1 MTASDSE
8 RKLRELSF
16 LHEVTQLAASAR
28 DWDEMLRIVIGRTTD
43 AMGAEVSSL
52 YLLEKPDGTLRL
64 VATNGLNRGGIGRAA
79 LRLGEGIVGWVANA
93 RVPLATRD
101 VRAEPRW
108 KWVPEVD
115 EKRFTSMLS
124 VPVIARDEVIG
135 VMNVQTVEPR
145 DFVRE
150 EIDFLQT
157 IANQVAGIIEKG
169 RLQRESD
176 RKLREVSALFEVSN
190 VLTSTLDLDEV
201 LSLVVDRLVRV
212 YAGASGAIL
221 LLEEGDAVRE
231 RARSGE
237 LGKTAGAAAQ
247 RALAER
253 RPIVAFDH
261 IAVPL
266 IANDRL
272 LGAVVLQVPDY
283 KEFLE
288 EEVRFVGALAN
299 QAALAIDKASL
310 YALER
315 KTAESLRE
323 LERARSDFVAVVTHD
338 LRTPLSVIRGHLE
351 MLAERNGPS
360 KLPISEATS
369 QVERLDQLVDRI
381 LAGVRS
387 DRPELSL
394 RRTRFDLRATVT
406 AALREVAPM
415 ARRHK
420 LSGPRAR
427 RDGRVASRRGGL
439 RDRDRVRRRDC
450 APAPR
455 RRIAGPRDP
464 RSQAAEDLRGRGVQ
478 ADPRVVDDP
487 DPDADRRARRR
498 RAGEAARSRRGRLS
512 RKAVQRAR
520 ATFARPR
527 AAASRDVRRV
537 EADGHLRRPP
547 ACGPEDARR
556 ERRRAGARSDTD
568 RVPSAHRAHHAPGRS
583 ARAARP
589 LARGL
594 A

>member
-1 MTASDSE
+1 MTASDAE

-16 LHEVTQLAASAR
+16 LHEVARLASSAR
-28 DWDEMLRIVIGRTTD
+28 DWDEMLRVVIDRTTD

-52 YLLEKPDGTLRL
+52 YLLERSDGVLRL
-64 VATNGLNRGGIGRAA
+64 VATNGLNRGGIGRAT
-79 LRLGEGIVGWVANA
+79 LRVGEGIVGWVANA

-101 VRAEPRW
+101 VRTEPRW

-124 VPVIARDEVIG
+124 VPVVMGDDVIG

-145 DFVRE
+145 DFGRE

-212 YAGASGAIL
+212 YPGASGAIL
-221 LLEEGDAVRE
+221 LREEGEDRE

-237 LGKTAGAAAQ
+237 LGRVAAQAAQ
-247 RALAER
+247 RAIEER

-272 LGAVVLQVPDY
+272 VGAVVLQVPDY

-315 KTAESLRE
+315 KTTDSLRE
-323 LERARSDFVAVVTHD
+323 LERARADFVAVVTHD
-338 LRTPLSVIRGHLE
+338 LRTPLSVIRGYLD
-351 MLAERNGPS
+351 MLAEKNGKS
-360 KLPISEATS
+360 TVPISEATT
-369 QVERLDQLVDRI
+369 QVVRLDQLVDRI
-381 LAGVRS
+381 LAGVRT
-387 DRPELSL
+387 DRPELSV
-394 RRTRFDLRATVT
+394 RRGRFDLRATV
-406 AALREVAPM
+406 ASALKEVAPM

-420 LSGPRAR
+420 LTAPRSGQAIYVRGDRRRTAEVVAGLVHNATKYAPQGTRITVRIERAEVR
-427 RDGRVASRRGGL
+427 AIVRVQDEGPGVPPAERGRIFEPYARGQLHDEVPGSGVGLFASRRVIEAQGGDL
-439 RDRDRVRRRDC
+439 WVED
-450 APAPR
+450 APE
-455 RRIAGPRDP
+455 G
-464 RSQAAEDLRGRGVQ
+464 G
-478 ADPRVVDDP
+478 
-487 DPDADRRARRR
+487 
-498 RAGEAARSRRGRLS
+498 
-512 RKAVQRAR
+512 AV
-520 ATFARPR
+520 FAFSVPLAR
-527 AAASRDVRRV
+527 AAASV
-537 EADGHLRRPP
+537 
-547 ACGPEDARR
+547 AR
-556 ERRRAGARSDTD
+556 
-568 RVPSAHRAHHAPGRS
+568 
-583 ARAARP
+583 
-589 LARGL
+589 
-594 A
+594 

>member
-1 MTASDSE
+1 MSASDAE

-16 LHEVTQLAASAR
+16 LHEVAKLASSAR
-28 DWDEMLRIVIGRTTD
+28 DWDEMLRVVIGRTTD

-52 YLLEKPDGTLRL
+52 YLLERSDGVLRL
-64 VATNGLNRGGIGRAA
+64 VATNGLNRGGIGRAT
-79 LRLGEGIVGWVANA
+79 LRVGEGIVGWVANA
-93 RVPLATRD
+93 RVPLAARD
-101 VRAEPRW
+101 VRTDPRW

-124 VPVIARDEVIG
+124 VPVVARDEVIG
-135 VMNVQTVEPR
+135 VMNVQTVQPR
-145 DFVRE
+145 DFGHE

-201 LSLVVDRLVRV
+201 LSLIVDRLVRV
-212 YAGASGAIL
+212 YPGASGAIL
-221 LLEEGDAVRE
+221 LREEGETVRE
-231 RARSGE
+231 RARTGE
-237 LGKTAGAAAQ
+237 LGKAASAAAQ
-247 RALAER
+247 RALDER

-315 KTAESLRE
+315 QTSERLRE
-323 LERARSDFVAVVTHD
+323 LERARADFVAVVTHD

-351 MLAERNGPS
+351 MLAEKNGKA
-360 KLPISEATS
+360 KLPISDATS
-369 QVERLDQLVDRI
+369 QVQRLDELVDRI
-381 LAGVRS
+381 LAGVRT

-394 RRTRFDLRATVT
+394 RRTRFDLRTTVT
-406 AALREVAPM
+406 AALKEVAPM

-420 LSGPRAR
+420 LTGPRAGQPVFVRGDR
-427 RDGRVASRRGGL
+427 RRTAEVVAGLVHNATKYAPQGTRITVKIERGDGRAIVRIQDEGRGVPPNERSRIFEPYARGAGNDEVPGSGIGLFASRRVAEGQGG
-439 RDRDRVRRRDC
+439 DIWVED
-450 APAPR
+450 APD
-455 RRIAGPRDP
+455 G
-464 RSQAAEDLRGRGVQ
+464 G
-478 ADPRVVDDP
+478 
-487 DPDADRRARRR
+487 
-498 RAGEAARSRRGRLS
+498 
-512 RKAVQRAR
+512 AVFVFTVPLAR
-520 ATFARPR
+520 ATADS
-527 AAASRDVRRV
+527 ASR
-537 EADGHLRRPP
+537 
-547 ACGPEDARR
+547 
-556 ERRRAGARSDTD
+556 
-568 RVPSAHRAHHAPGRS
+568 
-583 ARAARP
+583 
-589 LARGL
+589 
-594 A
+594 

>member
-1 MTASDSE
+1 MSASDAE

-16 LHEVTQLAASAR
+16 LHEVARLASSAR
-28 DWDEMLRIVIGRTTD
+28 DWDEMLRVVIGRTTD

-52 YLLEKPDGTLRL
+52 YLLERSDGVLRL
-64 VATNGLNRGGIGRAA
+64 VATNGLNRGGIGRAT
-79 LRLGEGIVGWVANA
+79 LRIGEGIVGWVANA
-93 RVPLATRD
+93 RVPLAARD
-101 VRAEPRW
+101 VRTDPRW

-124 VPVIARDEVIG
+124 VPVVARDEVIG
-135 VMNVQTVEPR
+135 VMNVQTVQPR
-145 DFVRE
+145 DFGHE

-201 LSLVVDRLVRV
+201 LSLIVDRLVRV
-212 YAGASGAIL
+212 YPGASGAIL
-221 LLEEGDAVRE
+221 LREEGEAVRE
-231 RARSGE
+231 RARTGE

-247 RALAER
+247 LALDER

-283 KEFLE
+283 KEFLV

-315 KTAESLRE
+315 KTTESLRE
-323 LERARSDFVAVVTHD
+323 LERARSDFVAVGTPD

-351 MLAERNGPS
+351 MLAEKNGKS
-360 KLPISEATS
+360 KLSISEATS
-369 QVERLDQLVDRI
+369 QVLRLDQLVDRI
-381 LAGVRS
+381 LAGVRT

-406 AALREVAPM
+406 AALKEVAPM

-420 LSGPRAR
+420 LSGPRGGQPLFVRGDRRRTAEVVAGLVHNATKYAPQGTRIAVKIERGGDRAIVRVQDQGRGVPPNERSRIFEPYAR
-427 RDGRVASRRGGL
+427 GAGNDEVPGSGIGLFASRRVVEGQGG
-439 RDRDRVRRRDC
+439 DIWVED
-450 APAPR
+450 APD
-455 RRIAGPRDP
+455 G
-464 RSQAAEDLRGRGVQ
+464 G
-478 ADPRVVDDP
+478 
-487 DPDADRRARRR
+487 
-498 RAGEAARSRRGRLS
+498 
-512 RKAVQRAR
+512 AVFAFSVPLAR
-520 ATFARPR
+520 ATAD
-527 AAASRDVRRV
+527 AASR
-537 EADGHLRRPP
+537 
-547 ACGPEDARR
+547 
-556 ERRRAGARSDTD
+556 
-568 RVPSAHRAHHAPGRS
+568 
-583 ARAARP
+583 
-589 LARGL
+589 
-594 A
+594 

>member
-1 MTASDSE
+1 MTASDAE
-8 RKLRELSF
+8 RKLGELSF
-16 LHEVTQLAASAR
+16 LHEVARLASSAR
-28 DWDEMLRIVIGRTTD
+28 DWDEMLRVVIDRTTD
-43 AMGAEVSSL
+43 AMRAEVSSL
-52 YLLEKPDGTLRL
+52 YLLERPDGLLRL
-64 VATNGLNRGGIGRAA
+64 VATNGLNRGGIGRAT

-101 VRAEPRW
+101 VRSEPRW

-115 EKRFTSMLS
+115 EKRFVSMLS
-124 VPVIARDEVIG
+124 VPVVARDEVIG
-135 VMNVQTVEPR
+135 VMNVQTVEAR
-145 DFVRE
+145 DFGRE

-212 YAGASGAIL
+212 YPGASGAIL
-221 LLEEGDAVRE
+221 LREEGEAVRE
-231 RARSGE
+231 RARTGA
-237 LGKTAGAAAQ
+237 LGKPASAAAQ
-247 RALAER
+247 RAVSER

-261 IAVPL
+261 IATPL
-266 IANDRL
+266 IVNDRL

-315 KTAESLRE
+315 KTTESLRE

-351 MLAERNGPS
+351 MLAEKNGKS
-360 KLPISEATS
+360 KLPIAEAAS

-381 LAGVRS
+381 LAGVRT

-420 LSGPRAR
+420 L
-427 RDGRVASRRGGL
+427 
-439 RDRDRVRRRDC
+439 
-450 APAPR
+450 
-455 RRIAGPRDP
+455 AGPRGGQP
-464 RSQAAEDLRGRGVQ
+464 VFVRG
-478 ADPRVVDDP
+478 
-487 DPDADRRARRR
+487 DRRRTAEVVAGLVHNATKYAPQGTRISVKIE
-498 RAGEAARSRRGRLS
+498 RA
-512 RKAVQRAR
+512 
-520 ATFARPR
+520 
-527 AAASRDVRRV
+527 D
-537 EADGHLRRPP
+537 
-547 ACGPEDARR
+547 
-556 ERRRAGARSDTD
+556 
-568 RVPSAHRAHHAPGRS
+568 
-583 ARAARP
+583 
-589 LARGL
+589 
-594 A
+594 

>member
-1 MTASDSE
+1 MTASDAE

-16 LHEVTQLAASAR
+16 LHEVAQLASSAR
-28 DWDEMLRIVIGRTTD
+28 DWDEMLRVVIGRTTD

-52 YLLEKPDGTLRL
+52 YLLERSDGLLRL
-64 VATNGLNRGGIGRAA
+64 VATNGLNRGGIGRAT
-79 LRLGEGIVGWVANA
+79 LRVGEGIVGWVANA

-101 VRAEPRW
+101 VRSEPRW

-124 VPVIARDEVIG
+124 VPVVARDEVIG
-135 VMNVQTVEPR
+135 VMNVQTVQPR
-145 DFVRE
+145 EFGRE

-201 LSLVVDRLVRV
+201 LSLIVDRLVRV
-212 YAGASGAIL
+212 YPGASGAIVL
-221 LLEEGDAVRE
+221 REEGEVVRE
-231 RARSGE
+231 RARGGE
-237 LGKTAGAAAQ
+237 LGKTASAAAQ
-247 RALAER
+247 RALDER

-315 KTAESLRE
+315 QTTERLRD
-323 LERARSDFVAVVTHD
+323 LERARADFVAVVTHD

-351 MLAERNGPS
+351 MLAEKNGRS
-360 KLPISEATS
+360 KRPISEATS
-369 QVERLDQLVDRI
+369 QVLRLDELVDRI
-381 LAGVRS
+381 LAGVRT

-406 AALREVAPM
+406 AALKEVAPM

-420 LSGPRAR
+420 LTGPRGGQPVFVRGDRRRTAEVVAGLVHNATKYTPEGTRIAVKIERGDDRATVRVQDQGRGVPPNERSRIFEPYAR
-427 RDGRVASRRGGL
+427 GAGNDEVPGSGIGLFASRRVVEGQGG
-439 RDRDRVRRRDC
+439 DIWVED
-450 APAPR
+450 APE
-455 RRIAGPRDP
+455 G
-464 RSQAAEDLRGRGVQ
+464 G
-478 ADPRVVDDP
+478 
-487 DPDADRRARRR
+487 
-498 RAGEAARSRRGRLS
+498 
-512 RKAVQRAR
+512 AVFAFTVPLAR
-520 ATFARPR
+520 ATAD
-527 AAASRDVRRV
+527 AASR
-537 EADGHLRRPP
+537 
-547 ACGPEDARR
+547 
-556 ERRRAGARSDTD
+556 
-568 RVPSAHRAHHAPGRS
+568 
-583 ARAARP
+583 
-589 LARGL
+589 
-594 A
+594 

>member
-1 MTASDSE
+1 MSASDAE

-16 LHEVTQLAASAR
+16 LHEVARLASSAR
-28 DWDEMLRIVIGRTTD
+28 DWDEMLRVVIGRTTD

-52 YLLEKPDGTLRL
+52 YLLERSDGVLRL
-64 VATNGLNRGGIGRAA
+64 VATNGLNRGGIGRAT
-79 LRLGEGIVGWVANA
+79 LRVGEGIVGWVANA
-93 RVPLATRD
+93 RVPLAARD
-101 VRAEPRW
+101 VRSDPRW

-124 VPVIARDEVIG
+124 VPVVARDEVIG
-135 VMNVQTVEPR
+135 VMNVQTVQPR
-145 DFVRE
+145 DFGHE

-169 RLQRESD
+169 RLQRESE

-201 LSLVVDRLVRV
+201 LSLIVDRLVRV
-212 YAGASGAIL
+212 YPGAAGAIL
-221 LLEEGDAVRE
+221 LREEGEAVRE

-237 LGKTAGAAAQ
+237 LGKTASAAAQ
-247 RALAER
+247 RALDER

-315 KTAESLRE
+315 KTTDSLRE
-323 LERARSDFVAVVTHD
+323 LERARADFVAVVTHD

-351 MLAERNGPS
+351 MLAERNGKS
-360 KLPISEATS
+360 KVPISEATS
-369 QVERLDQLVDRI
+369 QVLRLDQLVDRI

-406 AALREVAPM
+406 AALKEVAPM

-420 LSGPRAR
+420 LSGPRPGQPIFVRGDRRRTAEVVAGLVHNATKYTPQGTRITVRLERGGDRATVRVLDQGPGVPPNERSKIFEPYAR
-427 RDGRVASRRGGL
+427 GAGNDEVPGSGIGLFASRRVVEGQGG
-439 RDRDRVRRRDC
+439 DIWVEDSPD
-450 APAPR
+450 
-455 RRIAGPRDP
+455 GG
-464 RSQAAEDLRGRGVQ
+464 AAFAFTVPL
-478 ADPRVVDDP
+478 
-487 DPDADRRARRR
+487 
-498 RAGEAARSRRGRLS
+498 
-512 RKAVQRAR
+512 AR
-520 ATFARPR
+520 ATAD
-527 AAASRDVRRV
+527 AASR
-537 EADGHLRRPP
+537 
-547 ACGPEDARR
+547 
-556 ERRRAGARSDTD
+556 
-568 RVPSAHRAHHAPGRS
+568 
-583 ARAARP
+583 
-589 LARGL
+589 
-594 A
+594 

>member
-1 MTASDSE
+1 MSASDAE

-16 LHEVTQLAASAR
+16 LHEVARLASSAR
-28 DWDEMLRIVIGRTTD
+28 DWDEMLRVVIGRTTD

-52 YLLEKPDGTLRL
+52 YLLERSEGVLRL
-64 VATNGLNRGGIGRAA
+64 VATNGLNRGGIGRAT
-79 LRLGEGIVGWVANA
+79 LRIGEGIVGWVANA

-101 VRAEPRW
+101 VRTEPRW

-124 VPVIARDEVIG
+124 VPVVARDEVIG

-145 DFVRE
+145 DFGHE

-212 YAGASGAIL
+212 YPGASGAIL
-221 LLEEGDAVRE
+221 LREEGEAVRE
-231 RARSGE
+231 RARTGE
-237 LGKTAGAAAQ
+237 LGKTAAAAAQ

-253 RPIVAFDH
+253 RPLVAFDH

-315 KTAESLRE
+315 KTTESLRE

-351 MLAERNGPS
+351 MLAEKNGTA
-360 KLPISEATS
+360 KTRAPISEATT

-381 LAGVRS
+381 LAGVRT

-406 AALREVAPM
+406 AALKEVAPM

-420 LSGPRAR
+420 LTGPRTGPAVFVRGDRRRTAEVVAGLVHNATKYTPQGTRIMVRIERGDDRATVRVQDQGRGVPPNERSRIFEPYAR
-427 RDGRVASRRGGL
+427 GAGNDEVPGSGIGLFASRRVVEGQGG
-439 RDRDRVRRRDC
+439 DIWVED
-450 APAPR
+450 APEGGA
-455 RRIAGPRDP
+455 I
-464 RSQAAEDLRGRGVQ
+464 
-478 ADPRVVDDP
+478 
-487 DPDADRRARRR
+487 
-498 RAGEAARSRRGRLS
+498 
-512 RKAVQRAR
+512 
-520 ATFARPR
+520 FAFTLPLAR
-527 AAASRDVRRV
+527 AAADAGSR
-537 EADGHLRRPP
+537 
-547 ACGPEDARR
+547 
-556 ERRRAGARSDTD
+556 
-568 RVPSAHRAHHAPGRS
+568 
-583 ARAARP
+583 
-589 LARGL
+589 
-594 A
+594 

>member
-1 MTASDSE
+1 MSASDAE

-16 LHEVTQLAASAR
+16 LHEVARLASSAR
-28 DWDEMLRIVIGRTTD
+28 DWDEMLRVVIGRTTD

-52 YLLEKPDGTLRL
+52 YLLERSDGVLRL
-64 VATNGLNRGGIGRAA
+64 VATNGLNRGGIGRAT
-79 LRLGEGIVGWVANA
+79 LRVGEGIVGWVANA
-93 RVPLATRD
+93 RVPLAARD
-101 VRAEPRW
+101 VRSDPRW

-124 VPVIARDEVIG
+124 VPVVARDEVIG
-135 VMNVQTVEPR
+135 VMNVQTVQPR
-145 DFVRE
+145 DFGHE

-201 LSLVVDRLVRV
+201 LSLIVDRLVRV
-212 YAGASGAIL
+212 YPGASGAIVL
-221 LLEEGDAVRE
+221 REEGEAVRE
-231 RARSGE
+231 RARTGE
-237 LGKTAGAAAQ
+237 LGKSAGAAAQ
-247 RALAER
+247 QALDER

-315 KTAESLRE
+315 KTTESLRE

-351 MLAERNGPS
+351 MLAEKNGKS
-360 KLPISEATS
+360 KLPISEATA
-369 QVERLDQLVDRI
+369 QVLRLDELVDRI
-381 LAGVRS
+381 LAGVRT

-406 AALREVAPM
+406 AALKEVAPM

-420 LSGPRAR
+420 LSGPRGGQPIFVRGDRRRTAEVVAGLVHNATKYAPQGTRIGVKIERGDDRAIVRVQDEGRGVPPNERSRIFQPYAR
-427 RDGRVASRRGGL
+427 GAGNDEVPGSGIGLFASRRVVEGQGG
-439 RDRDRVRRRDC
+439 DIWVED
-450 APAPR
+450 APD
-455 RRIAGPRDP
+455 G
-464 RSQAAEDLRGRGVQ
+464 G
-478 ADPRVVDDP
+478 
-487 DPDADRRARRR
+487 
-498 RAGEAARSRRGRLS
+498 
-512 RKAVQRAR
+512 AVFAFSVPLAR
-520 ATFARPR
+520 ATAE
-527 AAASRDVRRV
+527 AASR
-537 EADGHLRRPP
+537 
-547 ACGPEDARR
+547 
-556 ERRRAGARSDTD
+556 
-568 RVPSAHRAHHAPGRS
+568 
-583 ARAARP
+583 
-589 LARGL
+589 
-594 A
+594 

>member
-1 MTASDSE
+1 MSASDAE

-16 LHEVTQLAASAR
+16 LHEVARLASSAR
-28 DWDEMLRIVIGRTTD
+28 DWDEMLRVVIGRTTD

-52 YLLEKPDGTLRL
+52 YLLERSDGVLRL
-64 VATNGLNRGGIGRAA
+64 VATNGLNRGGIGRAT
-79 LRLGEGIVGWVANA
+79 LRIGEGIVGWVANA
-93 RVPLATRD
+93 RVPLAARD
-101 VRAEPRW
+101 VRTDPRW

-124 VPVIARDEVIG
+124 VPVVARDEVIG
-135 VMNVQTVEPR
+135 VMNVQTVQPR
-145 DFVRE
+145 DFGHE

-201 LSLVVDRLVRV
+201 LSLIVDRLVRV
-212 YAGASGAIL
+212 YPGASGAIL
-221 LLEEGDAVRE
+221 LREEGEAVRE
-231 RARSGE
+231 RARTGE

-247 RALAER
+247 LALDER

-315 KTAESLRE
+315 KTTESLRE

-351 MLAERNGPS
+351 MLAEKNGKS
-360 KLPISEATS
+360 KLSISEATS
-369 QVERLDQLVDRI
+369 QVLRLDQLVDRI
-381 LAGVRS
+381 LAGVRT

-406 AALREVAPM
+406 AALKEVAPM

-420 LSGPRAR
+420 LSGPRGGQPLFVRGDRRRTAEVVAGLVHNATKYAPQGTRIAVKIERGGDRAIVRVQDQGRGVPPNERSRIFEPYAR
-427 RDGRVASRRGGL
+427 GAGNDEVPGSGIGLFASRRVVEGQGG
-439 RDRDRVRRRDC
+439 DIWVED
-450 APAPR
+450 APD
-455 RRIAGPRDP
+455 G
-464 RSQAAEDLRGRGVQ
+464 G
-478 ADPRVVDDP
+478 
-487 DPDADRRARRR
+487 
-498 RAGEAARSRRGRLS
+498 
-512 RKAVQRAR
+512 AVFAFSVPLAR
-520 ATFARPR
+520 ATAD
-527 AAASRDVRRV
+527 AASR
-537 EADGHLRRPP
+537 
-547 ACGPEDARR
+547 
-556 ERRRAGARSDTD
+556 
-568 RVPSAHRAHHAPGRS
+568 
-583 ARAARP
+583 
-589 LARGL
+589 
-594 A
+594 

>member
-1 MTASDSE
+1 MTASEAE

-16 LHEVTQLAASAR
+16 LHEVAQLASSAR

-52 YLLEKPDGTLRL
+52 YLLERTDGLLRL
-64 VATNGLNRGGIGRAA
+64 VATNGLNRGGIGRAT
-79 LRLGEGIVGWVANA
+79 LRVGEGIVGWVANA
-93 RVPLATRD
+93 RVPLAARD
-101 VRAEPRW
+101 VRSEPRW

-124 VPVIARDEVIG
+124 VPVLARDEVIG
-135 VMNVQTVEPR
+135 VMNVQTVEQR
-145 DFVRE
+145 DFGRE

-212 YAGASGAIL
+212 YPGASGAIL
-221 LLEEGDAVRE
+221 LREEGDAVRE

-315 KTAESLRE
+315 KTTESLRE

-351 MLAERNGPS
+351 MLAERNGTS
-360 KLPISEATS
+360 KQPISEATS

-420 LSGPRAR
+420 LTGPRAGQAVFVRGDR
-427 RDGRVASRRGGL
+427 RRTAEVVAGLVHNATKYAPQGTRITVKIERADDRAIVRVQDQGRGVPPNERSRIFEPYARGAGNDEVPGSGIGLFASRRVVEGQGG
-439 RDRDRVRRRDC
+439 DIWVE
-450 APAPR
+450 A
-455 RRIAGPRDP
+455 
-464 RSQAAEDLRGRGVQ
+464 S
-478 ADPRVVDDP
+478 P
-487 DPDADRRARRR
+487 D
-498 RAGEAARSRRGRLS
+498 GGG
-512 RKAVQRAR
+512 AVFAFTVPLAR
-520 ATFARPR
+520 AT
-527 AAASRDVRRV
+527 
-537 EADGHLRRPP
+537 ADPALR
-547 ACGPEDARR
+547 
-556 ERRRAGARSDTD
+556 
-568 RVPSAHRAHHAPGRS
+568 
-583 ARAARP
+583 
-589 LARGL
+589 
-594 A
+594 

>member
-1 MTASDSE
+1 MTASDPE

-52 YLLEKPDGTLRL
+52 YLLEKPEGVLRL

-93 RVPLATRD
+93 RVPLAARD

-115 EKRFTSMLS
+115 EKRFVSMLS
-124 VPVIARDEVIG
+124 VPVVARDEVIG

-145 DFVRE
+145 DFGRE

-212 YAGASGAIL
+212 YPGASGAIL
-221 LLEEGDAVRE
+221 LREEGEDRE
-231 RARSGE
+231 RSRSGE
-237 LGKTAGAAAQ
+237 LQRTATHAAH
-247 RALAER
+247 RAIAER

-261 IAVPL
+261 IAMPL

-315 KTAESLRE
+315 KTTESLRE
-323 LERARSDFVAVVTHD
+323 LERARADFVAVVTHD
-338 LRTPLSVIRGHLE
+338 LRTPLSVIRGYLE
-351 MLAERNGPS
+351 LLADKNGMKKT
-360 KLPISEATS
+360 KLPVSEATA
-369 QVERLDQLVDRI
+369 QVERLDHLVDRI
-381 LAGVRS
+381 LAGVRT

-394 RRTRFDLRATVT
+394 RRARFDLRATV
-406 AALREVAPM
+406 AVALKEVAPM
-415 ARRHK
+415 ARRHR
-420 LSGPRAR
+420 LSGPRAGQPLFVRGDKR
-427 RDGRVASRRGGL
+427 RTAEVIAGL
-439 RDRDRVRRRDC
+439 VHNATKYAPEGTRIAVRIEGADDRAIVRVRDEGPGVPPQDRARIFEPYARGVAHDD
-450 APAPR
+450 
-455 RRIAGPRDP
+455 IAG
-464 RSQAAEDLRGRGVQ
+464 SGIGLFAAR
-478 ADPRVVDDP
+478 RVVEGQGGD
-487 DPDADRRARRR
+487 
-498 RAGEAARSRRGRLS
+498 LW
-512 RKAVQRAR
+512 
-520 ATFARPR
+520 
-527 AAASRDVRRV
+527 
-537 EADGHLRRPP
+537 L
-547 ACGPEDARR
+547 EDAPGG
-556 ERRRAGARSDTD
+556 GAVFAFTL
-568 RVPSAHRAHHAPGRS
+568 
-583 ARAARP
+583 P
-589 LARGL
+589 LARAGT
-594 A
+594 ASATR